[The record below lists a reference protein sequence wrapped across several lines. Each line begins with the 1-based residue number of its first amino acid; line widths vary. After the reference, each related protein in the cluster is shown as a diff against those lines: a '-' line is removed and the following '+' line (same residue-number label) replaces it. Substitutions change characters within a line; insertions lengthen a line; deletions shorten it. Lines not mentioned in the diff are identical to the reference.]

1 MKYAFIIQGEG
12 RGHLTQ
18 AIALGEILTN
28 AGHEVGFMLV
38 GTADGGQAPTFF
50 SEKVK
55 SNIVTFQSP
64 CLVYCKKT
72 KALDVNKTLINSFL
86 GFKRFILSI
95 GKIQKTIRQYQP
107 DVIINFYDVLGGFYN
122 LIFNQGRIPFIC
134 TAHQYLLLHPA
145 FEHPKCNWIDKF
157 LVNLNTRITALWA
170 TKKLALSFTPFAD
183 DKKQN
188 IIAVPPLLRS
198 DLQHLK
204 PQNNDFILAYMTQ
217 SSLVEDLIKWHEAN
231 PEVRI
236 HCFTDKKQEKAEVD
250 FSTNLT
256 FHQINGQKFLAFMQ
270 NCRVLVTTAGFESV
284 CEAMFLG
291 KPVMMVPVPK
301 HYEQACNGLDA
312 QRAGAGV
319 VANTFDLDILL
330 NYLPK
335 HQDISA
341 DFRQWQ
347 SESARIFLR
356 EISVS
361 PAIETVFEPKEIRF
375 DWQIQTSI
383 LSEIK

>member
-1 MKYAFIIQGEG
+1 M
-12 RGHLTQ
+12 
-18 AIALGEILTN
+18 
-28 AGHEVGFMLV
+28 
-38 GTADGGQAPTFF
+38 
-50 SEKVK
+50 
-55 SNIVTFQSP
+55 
-64 CLVYCKKT
+64 VYCKKT

-270 NCRVLVTTAGFESV
+270 NCRALVTTAGFESV